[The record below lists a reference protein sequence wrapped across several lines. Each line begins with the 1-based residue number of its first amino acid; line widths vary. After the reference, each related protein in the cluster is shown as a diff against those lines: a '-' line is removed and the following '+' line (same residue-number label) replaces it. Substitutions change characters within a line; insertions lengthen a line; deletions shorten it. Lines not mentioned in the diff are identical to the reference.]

1 MNAKEISEL
10 KKVAVQFVIICF
22 TMGPIIHWLRVGP
35 YEFSIEIYVLIY
47 VGMIIIFG
55 LGLRLLIDFFW
66 RKI

>member
-1 MNAKEISEL
+1 MNAKEISEI

-22 TMGPIIHWLRVGP
+22 IIGPIIHWLRVGP
-35 YEFSIEIYVLIY
+35 YEFYIEIYVLIY

-66 RKI
+66 RRI